1 MYQPLIKSVLN
12 MNNFELGLLLMVV
25 GMITVYFILLLVI
38 GLGKGLIMLVN
49 KYSPEQVVSA
59 GQAGNNRTNAP
70 TDGVFPDQP
79 TSVAIVSAVSV
90 LTGGHGK
97 VTKIEKQ

>member
-1 MYQPLIKSVLN
+1 MD
-12 MNNFELGLLLMVV
+12 NFGLGLLLMVV

-49 KYSPEQVVSA
+49 KYSPEQVVA
-59 GQAGNNRTNAP
+59 ARPARNTTNAP
-70 TDGVFPDQP
+70 GDHKALPDQ
-79 TSVAIVSAVSV
+79 TTAAIVSAVSV